1 MLTNIFFILIQ
12 FVKFV
17 IIFLLIIY
25 IINKVNTKKI
35 LSSQIFSKI
44 GDNISQL
51 NSRNLKISTSKIITP
66 LGIVFVSGICFLLA
80 FILIYSF
87 LRLFVSS
94 VIISIPFAF
103 IPYTLIKLKIEQ
115 EKNKIKRLLPIYAIN
130 LKGHMSSE
138 NNIILGIKRT
148 KVEEPLYKYLS
159 KFIVNVER
167 GMNIT
172 DAFNILKNEVDVLEF
187 SDLISAFQVCY
198 QNGGKFVNILDVFSK
213 QVSKVLMIE
222 EKEKEKNFSSVITL
236 MVMLGLNI
244 FLVVSYV
251 FGNIEFARIIR
262 ESFTG
267 HIVMDINAISCVL
280 CVYFLFKMYKL
291 EE

>member
-1 MLTNIFFILIQ
+1 MLTKVVFILIQ
-12 FVKFV
+12 TFQFVT
-17 IIFLLIIY
+17 IFLLIIY
-25 IINKVNTKKI
+25 IANKVNTRKI

-51 NSRNLKISTSKIITP
+51 KNRNSKINTFKIITP
-66 LGIVFVSGICFLLA
+66 LGIVVMSVICFLLA

-148 KVEEPLYKYLS
+148 KVEEPLYKHMS
-159 KFIVNVER
+159 KFIVNIER

-172 DAFNILKNEVDVLEF
+172 EAFNVLRNEVDVLEF

-198 QNGGKFVNILDVFSK
+198 QNGGKFVNVLDVFSK
-213 QVSKVLMIE
+213 QMSNLLILQ
-222 EKEKEKNFSSVITL
+222 EKEKEKNLSSIITL

-280 CVYFLFKMYKL
+280 CIYFLFKMYKL

>member
-1 MLTNIFFILIQ
+1 MLTNVFFILIQ
-12 FVKFV
+12 LVQFV
-17 IIFLLIIY
+17 IIFLLIIFAV
-25 IINKVNTKKI
+25 NKVNTRKV

-44 GDNISQL
+44 GENISQL
-51 NSRNLKISTSKIITP
+51 KNRNLKNKTLKIITP
-66 LGIVFVSGICFLLA
+66 LNVVIVSVICFLLA
-80 FILIYSF
+80 FVLIYSF

-103 IPYTLIKLKIEQ
+103 VPYTLLKLKIGQ
-115 EKNKIKRLLPIYAIN
+115 EKDKIKRLLPMYAIN
-130 LKGHMSSE
+130 LKGHISTE
-138 NNIILGIKRT
+138 NNIILAIKRT
-148 KVEEPLYKYLS
+148 KVEEPLYKYIS

-172 DAFNILKNEVDVLEF
+172 DAFNILKNDVDVPEF
-187 SDLISAFQVCY
+187 TELISAFQVCY

-213 QVSKVLMIE
+213 QVSSLLMIE
-222 EKEKEKNFSSVITL
+222 EKEREKNFSSAITL
-236 MVMLGLNI
+236 VVMLGLNV

-251 FGNIEFARIIR
+251 FGNNEFASIIR
-262 ESFTG
+262 ESFAG

-280 CVYFLFKMYKL
+280 CIYFLFKMYKL

>member
-1 MLTNIFFILIQ
+1 MLTNVFFILIQ
-12 FVKFV
+12 LVQFV

-25 IINKVNTKKI
+25 IVNKVNTKKI

-51 NSRNLKISTSKIITP
+51 KNRNSKINTFKIITP
-66 LGIVFVSGICFLLA
+66 LGIVVMSVICFLLA
-80 FILIYSF
+80 FILIYSY

-103 IPYTLIKLKIEQ
+103 VPYTILRLKIEQ
-115 EKNKIKRLLPIYAIN
+115 EKDKIKMLLPMYAIN
-130 LKGHMSSE
+130 LKGHISSE
-138 NNIILGIKRT
+138 NNIILAIKRT
-148 KVEEPLYKYLS
+148 KVEAPLYKYIS
-159 KFIVNVER
+159 KFIVNIER

-172 DAFNILKNEVDVLEF
+172 EAFNILKNEVHVPEF
-187 SDLISAFQVCY
+187 TELISAFQVCY
-198 QNGGKFVNILDVFSK
+198 QNGGKFANILDVFSK
-213 QVSKVLMIE
+213 QVSNSLMLE
-222 EKEKEKNFSSVITL
+222 EKEREKNFSSVITL
-236 MVMLGLNI
+236 LVMLGLNI

-251 FGNIEFARIIR
+251 FGNIEFASIIR
-262 ESFTG
+262 ESFAG

-280 CVYFLFKMYKL
+280 CIYFLFKMYKL